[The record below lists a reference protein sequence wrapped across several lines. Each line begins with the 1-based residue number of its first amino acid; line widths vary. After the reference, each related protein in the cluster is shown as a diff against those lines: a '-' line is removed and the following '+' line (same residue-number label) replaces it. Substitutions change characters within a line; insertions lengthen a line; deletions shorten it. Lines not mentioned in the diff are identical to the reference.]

1 MEIKNLRILESFER
15 STNFKVEVNED
26 PKIERLE
33 MSGIKKFEY
42 LWDALPSLRKDIG
55 SKNFFASG
63 LF

>member
-42 LWDALPSLRKDIG
+42 L
-55 SKNFFASG
+55 
-63 LF
+63 